1 MKLFSPIIHRYR
13 EDHPEIKRNDML
25 DIMIDCLKSEVAK
38 GEETSEGKCMK
49 IGFPGK
55 LILGKRKGR
64 LEIIFSCKYHSRID
78 FPGRMIF
85 IELPL
90 EDMHEDDQFERDSKL
105 TTDIN
110 GKKEFDELLIVATA
124 LVVTIAGT

>member
-25 DIMIDCLKSEVAK
+25 DIMIDCLKSEVQAK
-38 GEETSEGKCMK
+38 EEENASST
-49 IGFPGK
+49 
-55 LILGKRKGR
+55 
-64 LEIIFSCKYHSRID
+64 
-78 FPGRMIF
+78 
-85 IELPL
+85 
-90 EDMHEDDQFERDSKL
+90 EDNMHGDDQFERDSKL